1 MGGGGGNLIVVALLF
16 FMAQNSVW
24 LRFDVEKFIFLM
36 VYVVNGEES
45 QVNCSFAMGDLGSKA
60 TRWQWHR
67 SLLNQNIYV
76 KFIFIQCIL

>member
-1 MGGGGGNLIVVALLF
+1 MLIILCDQGKLWTTHQIDSVVSAEILNRNEPLLHELIRTL
-16 FMAQNSVW
+16 MIHSP
-24 LRFDVEKFIFLM
+24 VEVTVL
-36 VYVVNGEES
+36 
-45 QVNCSFAMGDLGSKA
+45 MGDLGSKA

>member
-1 MGGGGGNLIVVALLF
+1 MTEFGSGMTELGSGMTELGSAMSELGSGMSELGSWMGELG
-16 FMAQNSVW
+16 
-24 LRFDVEKFIFLM
+24 
-36 VYVVNGEES
+36 
-45 QVNCSFAMGDLGSKA
+45 MGDLGSKA